1 MHGVDS
7 EIAVEEKAAPHRQ
20 RKYQTYTWQLD
31 LVTQEFSCEP
41 EAMKRLFD
49 CHKPTIS
56 AKELLKLLPTTQ
68 RRMARTMFK
77 SALASDKT
85 HSFHCCLL
93 TPNSL
98 FTYVEFI
105 IQAESEFVL
114 KGVVAPCLV
123 IPSRMVAADIFYS
136 VFENRHHGV
145 LVTDSETRILACNR
159 HFERITGHQLED
171 ILGLKTNILNAEKL
185 SADYYR
191 DLWRSIERHG
201 HWSGPMLTK
210 KADNSVLPQELT
222 IHKIE
227 PGNGESYFLGLCA
240 DLSNQLHR
248 IDDRE
253 TGGVDLLTQLPS
265 PERFLEQLDKEYGDN
280 QGEELLIMLAL
291 QPQFPLANEQ
301 EVKRQ
306 FASYIAENS
315 LVPYASYIGDGR
327 FAVTLSVE
335 NSQGTENVRAIRKM
349 IKAFFHSFKHAQGT
363 VAQSLKFGLTGVSVM
378 HSDAKSPRQLLSHAL
393 QSLLELHSGESKR
406 IAFYDREIHEQV
418 ERKKQLE
425 IWVEQAILAET
436 IDVFFQPIIDIKKG
450 RIDKFE
456 ALCRFPV
463 NETTSASTQEL
474 INIVEDLDLIVSLD
488 DVVNR
493 KAMSVLPELQQLFG
507 DHVGLSVNR
516 SFNTKQDIAEIL
528 RHSAQLIDQS
538 GIKPDMLT
546 IEFTESAYFDGDS
559 YQEQLLAAIRKAGVS
574 IAVDDFGTGCASFDY
589 LNKSYFDVL
598 KIDRSFVQ
606 GIRFASRQYHVVN
619 TIIQLAQKLKLKVV
633 AEGVETRDEYLTLR
647 SLGVDCIQGYFFSK
661 PLPIEALRVAKNY
674 CELPTNNEME
684 KGHAGTIAELMTAQL
699 PHIDPGEPLSL
710 IHTYFSNVEI
720 NIVPVIE
727 SQHCV
732 GIIDRAALNLHM
744 TPSMGTDHETSKE
757 HTMWHKSAHRMMSAP
772 ETLLD
777 WHISLSEVKTLIERA
792 PFPWVLVDEES
803 RFKGIVEQER
813 IVQYLLSGQPMHA
826 VHAL

>member
-1 MHGVDS
+1 
-7 EIAVEEKAAPHRQ
+7 
-20 RKYQTYTWQLD
+20 
-31 LVTQEFSCEP
+31 
-41 EAMKRLFD
+41 
-49 CHKPTIS
+49 
-56 AKELLKLLPTTQ
+56 
-68 RRMARTMFK
+68 
-77 SALASDKT
+77 
-85 HSFHCCLL
+85 
-93 TPNSL
+93 
-98 FTYVEFI
+98 
-105 IQAESEFVL
+105 
-114 KGVVAPCLV
+114 
-123 IPSRMVAADIFYS
+123 
-136 VFENRHHGV
+136 
-145 LVTDSETRILACNR
+145 
-159 HFERITGHQLED
+159 
-171 ILGLKTNILNAEKL
+171 
-185 SADYYR
+185 
-191 DLWRSIERHG
+191 
-201 HWSGPMLTK
+201 
-210 KADNSVLPQELT
+210 
-222 IHKIE
+222 
-227 PGNGESYFLGLCA
+227 
-240 DLSNQLHR
+240 
-248 IDDRE
+248 
-253 TGGVDLLTQLPS
+253 
-265 PERFLEQLDKEYGDN
+265 
-280 QGEELLIMLAL
+280 
-291 QPQFPLANEQ
+291 
-301 EVKRQ
+301 
-306 FASYIAENS
+306 
-315 LVPYASYIGDGR
+315 
-327 FAVTLSVE
+327 
-335 NSQGTENVRAIRKM
+335 
-349 IKAFFHSFKHAQGT
+349 
-363 VAQSLKFGLTGVSVM
+363 
-378 HSDAKSPRQLLSHAL
+378 
-393 QSLLELHSGESKR
+393 
-406 IAFYDREIHEQV
+406 
-418 ERKKQLE
+418 
-425 IWVEQAILAET
+425 
-436 IDVFFQPIIDIKKG
+436 
-450 RIDKFE
+450 
-456 ALCRFPV
+456 
-463 NETTSASTQEL
+463 
-474 INIVEDLDLIVSLD
+474 
-488 DVVNR
+488 
-493 KAMSVLPELQQLFG
+493 MSVLPELQQLFG
-507 DHVGLSVNR
+507 DRVGLSVNR

-647 SLGVDCIQGYFFSK
+647 SLGVDCIQAIFFSK
-661 PLPIEALRVAKNY
+661 PLPIEALRVAMNY

-803 RFKGIVEQER
+803 RFKGIVEQES
-813 IVQYLLSGQPMHA
+813 IVQYLLSGQPMHE